1 MLATQPKEHR
11 KKWEANYLK
20 KDNNHCKK
28 YLPSLISKS
37 LIITYLYKSITSLKE
52 KNDIIVNVPTRIIT
66 TVVKSLNLNDC
77 PFLRHPLV
85 F

>member
-28 YLPSLISKS
+28 VFTLINFEVINYYIS
-37 LIITYLYKSITSLKE
+37 
-52 KNDIIVNVPTRIIT
+52 V
-66 TVVKSLNLNDC
+66 
-77 PFLRHPLV
+77 
-85 F
+85 